1 MESFLRAE
9 TLIIELLLLASLV
22 AMGVRRLRIPY
33 TVALVLVG
41 LLITLQPD
49 ARLELTPELILAI
62 FVPPLVFEAA
72 FHIEAAALRQQ
83 WRAIVTLAVP
93 GVLLTMLVVGLIVA
107 WGTPLPLPT
116 ALLFGALI
124 SATDP
129 VAVVALFRSLGAP
142 KALSVLVEGESLFND
157 GTAIV
162 VFNLMLAV
170 VLTNEFNPLSSLTS
184 FLVVSMGG
192 VAVGAILGWLVTRVI
207 ALVDD
212 YLIETTLTTVLAYGA
227 YLAAERFHVSG
238 VLAVVAAGIL
248 SGNLGPR
255 GMSPTTKI
263 VLFNFWEYLAFVAN
277 SMVFLLIGLQM
288 DLSQLAAQL
297 QPIAIAVAA
306 VIASRLAVYVFL
318 ALLDRPGSRTPMA
331 YRHVLFWG
339 GLRGAISLAL
349 VLSLPAALTY
359 SGLLKVMTF
368 GVVLFTLLIQGTTM
382 QLLLRRLGLVERS
395 AERLA
400 YERTRGELLAV
411 RAGIDQLRRL
421 QAYQRLPLGVWET
434 VGPRLEAAETDLQ
447 AEIREQL
454 RRHPELEAEETESV
468 LREGLRAQRSMLD
481 ELLRDGVISE
491 EAYQHLIDQVD
502 AELQSDQPQ
511 MIGLR
516 DDDEKVG
523 EAEGSG

>member
-1 MESFLRAE
+1 MESFLHAE
-9 TLIIELLLLASLV
+9 TLIIELLLLASIV
-22 AMGVRRLRIPY
+22 AIGVRRLRIPY

-49 ARLELTPELILAI
+49 ARLELTPELILAM

-72 FHIEAAALRQQ
+72 FHIDALRLRQQ
-83 WRAIVTLAVP
+83 WRPIVTLAVP
-93 GVLLTMLVVGLIVA
+93 GVLLTMLIVGLIVA
-107 WGTPLPLPT
+107 WGTPISLPT

-142 KALSVLVEGESLFND
+142 KTLTLLVEGESLFND

-162 VFNLMLAV
+162 VFNLMLAI
-170 VLTNEFNPLSSLTS
+170 VLTNQFNPLASLMS
-184 FLVVSMGG
+184 FLVVSVGG
-192 VAVGAILGWLVTRVI
+192 IGVGVILGWLITRVI

-277 SMVFLLIGLQM
+277 SMVFLLIGLQI
-288 DLSQLAAQL
+288 DLSQLAAQAS
-297 QPIAIAVAA
+297 PIAIAVVA
-306 VIASRLAVYVFL
+306 VVVSRLVIYVL
-318 ALLDRPGSRTPMA
+318 VWLLDRPGARIPMV

-359 SGLLKVMTF
+359 SGLLRVMTF
-368 GVVLFTLLIQGTTM
+368 GVVLFTLLVQGTTM
-382 QLLLRRLGLVERS
+382 QLLLKRLGLVARS

-411 RAGIDQLRRL
+411 QAGIDQLRRL
-421 QAYQRLPLGVWET
+421 RAYKRLPLDVWET
-434 VGPRLEAAETDLQ
+434 VGPRLEAAENDLQ
-447 AEIREQL
+447 GQIRDLL
-454 RRHPELEAEETESV
+454 RRYPELEAEETESV

-481 ELLRDGVISE
+481 ELLRDGIIAE
-491 EAYQHLIDQVD
+491 EAYQDLIGRVD
-502 AELQSDQPQ
+502 AELQSDRPQ

-516 DDDEKVG
+516 DDDAKVS
-523 EAEGSG
+523 EAEGQV

>member
-9 TLIIELLLLASLV
+9 TLIIELLLLASII
-22 AMGVRRLRIPY
+22 AIGVRRLRIPY

-41 LLITLQPD
+41 LLITLQPES
-49 ARLELTPELILAI
+49 RLELTPELILAL

-72 FHIEAAALRQQ
+72 FHIDVVRLRQQ
-83 WRAIVTLAVP
+83 WQAIITLAVP
-93 GVLLTMLVVGLIVA
+93 GVLLTMLIVGLIVA
-107 WGTPLPLPT
+107 WRTPLGLPT

-142 KALSVLVEGESLFND
+142 KTLTLLVEGESLFND

-162 VFNLMLAV
+162 IFNLMLAI
-170 VLTNEFNPLSSLTS
+170 VLTNQFNPLASLSS
-184 FLVVSMGG
+184 FLVVSAGG
-192 VAVGAILGWLVTRVI
+192 VAVGLVLGWLIARVI

-227 YLAAERFHVSG
+227 YLVADRLHVSG

-277 SMVFLLIGLQM
+277 SMVFLLIGLQI
-288 DLSQLAAQL
+288 DLSQLAAQAE
-297 QPIAIAVAA
+297 PIAIAVVA
-306 VIASRLAVYVFL
+306 VIISRLVIYGL
-318 ALLDRPGSRTPMA
+318 LWLLDRPGSRIPMP

-359 SGLLKVMTF
+359 SDLLRVMTF
-368 GVVLFTLLIQGTTM
+368 GVVLFTLLVQGTTM
-382 QLLLRRLGLVERS
+382 QLLLKRLGLVERS
-395 AERLA
+395 ADRLA

-421 QAYQRLPLGVWET
+421 QAHKQLPLNVWET
-434 VGPRLEAAETDLQ
+434 VGPRLEAAEAALQ
-447 AEIREQL
+447 AQIRDLL

-491 EAYQHLIDQVD
+491 EAYRDLIGRVD
-502 AELQSDQPQ
+502 AELQSDQPK

-516 DDDEKVG
+516 DDEGKASDV
-523 EAEGSG
+523 EAQA